1 VSKNASNVRVGLTG
15 SVWYEADLAA
25 VVGTDI
31 MDPPT
36 PTAVDLG
43 FTTPDGVSFSIERE
57 SEDLGAWQTKDALR
71 ILVNSEVNGCS
82 YVLRQTERATWLAAM
97 GGVVSVLVPAA
108 GGDPAVYRWEP
119 DEGKLPEG
127 QVWIDFDDELPDST
141 PIRYRFGFRRAAN
154 KETVEFQLVR
164 TDALNLPNSW
174 QSLAPLAGGKS
185 FYMDTND
192 PAFGP
197 TTGVPVISSALPSGQ
212 AVGDSLVLTGARF
225 TGTTAVTIDGAT
237 VTNRDVISDSQIV
250 LVIPATVSG
259 TAPIS
264 VTNAAGASTAYTYAA
279 A

>member
-1 VSKNASNVRVGLTG
+1 MSKNASNVRVALTG
-15 SVWYEADLAA
+15 SVWYEPNLAA
-25 VVGTDI
+25 TVATDV

-43 FTTPDGVSFSIERE
+43 FTTPDGVSFSFERE
-57 SEDLGAWQTKDALR
+57 VEDLDGWQTSDSLR
-71 ILVNSEVNGCS
+71 LLVNKDVRSCS
-82 YVLRQTERATWLAAM
+82 YVLRQTDRATWLAAM

-127 QVWIDFDDELPDST
+127 KVWIDFDDELPDGT
-141 PIRYRFGFRRAAN
+141 AVRYRFGFRRAAN

-174 QSLAPLAGGKS
+174 QALATTNGEKS
-185 FYMDTND
+185 FYVDTND

-225 TGTTAVTIDGAT
+225 TGMTAVTIDGAT
-237 VTNRDVISDSQIV
+237 VINVDVISDSQIV

-259 TAPIS
+259 TAPII